1 MSLTT
6 TLQFHDGTDLKL
18 GFDDYHFGKLD
29 VSVEDC
35 EMPNNTWDVKFS
47 IDRSGS
53 MSDTCKDLKTK
64 MQHIHHTMSNI
75 LRMFSECETS
85 KFNVSVDAFDDKY
98 DLIFDFQ
105 EINSTTVDEFIEKI
119 CKIYPRNSTNLV
131 LPIQKTNE
139 EMQNRK
145 NLFPENKQLH
155 ILLTDGCDTFNQNIY
170 DDLNAIA
177 SPEYD
182 FIAFGF
188 GIQHDARAL
197 TIMGEKE
204 NSNYGF
210 IDELEKAG
218 FVYGE
223 YLHAVLHKL
232 FTNIQIDVEDGEIY
246 NWKTNTW
253 SDSLLIPNLDSGA
266 SKTYYVRTKN
276 NAETSGFVSGY
287 VLSKKTQEIL
297 DDFETMPDLV
307 VYADDGTEHTDPVVL
322 TRDIYRYRTLVLM
335 AEVKNDSI
343 SDSDENK
350 NIMKKKIRDFFEEL
364 QEYVTTNDLQN
375 DLFMKKLQDD
385 VYVMY
390 KTYNTPLF
398 EMYSAARQRSQG
410 NQNVCT
416 ATQIDD
422 ISTVPYNKMRRA
434 HAYCFDDGDD
444 ANHDRDLGILN
455 SDDDFQYNI
464 SQNID
469 YYERSCS
476 ETVSNMMR
484 SISKK

>member
-1 MSLTT
+1 M
-6 TLQFHDGTDLKL
+6 TLSTALYFHDGLWE
-18 GFDDYHFGKLD
+18 GDYQFGKLD
-29 VSVEDC
+29 VSVEDG

-155 ILLTDGCDTFNQNIY
+155 ILLTDGCDTFNVNIY
-170 DDLNAIA
+170 DDLNAIT

-232 FTNIQIDVEDGEIY
+232 FTNIQIDIEYGEIY
-246 NWKTNTW
+246 HWKTNTW

-266 SKTYYVRTKN
+266 SKTYYIRTKN
-276 NAETSGFVSGY
+276 KSQTSGFVSGY
-287 VLSKKTQEIL
+287 VLSKKTQEII
-297 DDFETMPDLV
+297 DDFETMPDLLV
-307 VYADDGTEHTDPVVL
+307 FADDGTERVEPVNL
-322 TRDIYRYRTLVLM
+322 MPHIYRYRTLALM
-335 AEVKNDSI
+335 AEVKNDSAQN
-343 SDSDENK
+343 D
-350 NIMKKKIRDFFEEL
+350 MKKKIRDFFEEL
-364 QEYVTTNDLQN
+364 QEYITTNNLQN

-422 ISTVPYNKMRRA
+422 ISTVPYDKIRRSYA
-434 HAYCFDDGDD
+434 QCLDDDD
-444 ANHDRDLGILN
+444 ATHDTDLDILN
-455 SDDDFQYNI
+455 SHDDFQYNI

-476 ETVSNMMR
+476 ATVSNMMR

>member
-1 MSLTT
+1 M
-6 TLQFHDGTDLKL
+6 TLSTALYFHDGLWE
-18 GFDDYHFGKLD
+18 GDYQFGKLD
-29 VSVEDC
+29 VSVEDG

-155 ILLTDGCDTFNQNIY
+155 ILLTDGCDTFNMNIY
-170 DDLNAIA
+170 DDLNAIT

-232 FTNIQIDVEDGEIY
+232 FTNIQIDIEDGEIY
-246 NWKTNTW
+246 HWKTNTW

-266 SKTYYVRTKN
+266 SKTYYIRTKN
-276 NAETSGFVSGY
+276 KSQTSGFVSGY
-287 VLSKKTQEIL
+287 VLSKKTQEII
-297 DDFETMPDLV
+297 DDFETIPDLLV
-307 VYADDGTEHTDPVVL
+307 FADDGTERIDPVDL
-322 TRDIYRYRTLVLM
+322 MPDIYRYKTLALM
-335 AEVKNDSI
+335 VEVKNDSAQN
-343 SDSDENK
+343 D
-350 NIMKKKIRDFFEEL
+350 MKKKIRNFFEEL
-364 QEYVTTNDLQN
+364 QEYITNNNLQN

-416 ATQIDD
+416 VTQLGD
-422 ISTVPYNKMRRA
+422 ISTVPYDKIRRS
-434 HAYCFDDGDD
+434 HANCLDDNGTYDTDD
-444 ANHDRDLGILN
+444 LDVLN
-455 SDDDFQYNI
+455 SHDDFQYNI

>member
-1 MSLTT
+1 
-6 TLQFHDGTDLKL
+6 
-18 GFDDYHFGKLD
+18 
-29 VSVEDC
+29 
-35 EMPNNTWDVKFS
+35 
-47 IDRSGS
+47 
-53 MSDTCKDLKTK
+53 
-64 MQHIHHTMSNI
+64 
-75 LRMFSECETS
+75 
-85 KFNVSVDAFDDKY
+85 
-98 DLIFDFQ
+98 
-105 EINSTTVDEFIEKI
+105 
-119 CKIYPRNSTNLV
+119 
-131 LPIQKTNE
+131 
-139 EMQNRK
+139 MQNRK

-155 ILLTDGCDTFNQNIY
+155 ILLTDGCDTFNMNIY

-276 NAETSGFVSGY
+276 KSETSGFVSAY
-287 VLSKKTQEIL
+287 VLSKKTQEII
-297 DDFETMPDLV
+297 DDFETMPDLLV
-307 VYADDGTEHTDPVVL
+307 FADDGTERVEPVNL
-322 TRDIYRYRTLVLM
+322 MPDIYRYRTLALM
-335 AEVKNDSI
+335 AEVKNDSAQN
-343 SDSDENK
+343 D
-350 NIMKKKIRDFFEEL
+350 MKKKIRDFFEEL
-364 QEYVTTNDLQN
+364 QEYITTNNLQN

-422 ISTVPYNKMRRA
+422 ISTVPYDKIRRSYA
-434 HAYCFDDGDD
+434 HCLDDD
-444 ANHDRDLGILN
+444 ATHDTDLDILN
-455 SDDDFQYNI
+455 SHDDFQYNI

-476 ETVSNMMR
+476 ATVSNMMR

>member
-1 MSLTT
+1 M
-6 TLQFHDGTDLKL
+6 TLSTALYFHDGLWE
-18 GFDDYHFGKLD
+18 GDYQFGKLD
-29 VSVEDC
+29 VSVEDG

-75 LRMFSECETS
+75 LRMFSECETG
-85 KFNVSVDAFDDKY
+85 KFNVSVDAFDDNY

-145 NLFPENKQLH
+145 NSFPENKQLH
-155 ILLTDGCDTFNQNIY
+155 ILLTDGCDTFNMNIY
-170 DDLNAIA
+170 DDLNAIV

-232 FTNIQIDVEDGEIY
+232 FTNIQIDIEDGEIY

-266 SKTYYVRTKN
+266 SKTYYVRTN
-276 NAETSGFVSGY
+276 NKAVTSGFVSGY
-287 VLSKKTQEIL
+287 VLSKKSQEIL

-307 VYADDGTEHTDPVVL
+307 AYDETERVEPVNL
-322 TRDIYRYRTLVLM
+322 MPDIYRYRTLALM
-335 AEVKNDSI
+335 SEVKNDSTQN
-343 SDSDENK
+343 DSTQND
-350 NIMKKKIRDFFEEL
+350 MKKNIRDFFEEL
-364 QEYVTTNDLQN
+364 QEYITTNDLQN

-416 ATQIDD
+416 VTQLGD
-422 ISTVPYNKMRRA
+422 ISTVPYDKLHRSYA
-434 HAYCFDDGDD
+434 HCLDDDD
-444 ANHDRDLGILN
+444 ATYNTDLEILN
-455 SDDDFQYNI
+455 SDYDFQYNI